1 MSACCHV
8 FGSDIEIG
16 SAPNGFDIFASAP
29 SMFDKCRDLP
39 LTGAKPCGRSGG
51 DVTRKRWAL
60 SRVCGPIDPFRSN
73 VYLHSDFAKNVPLG
87 SDSVLASVVPRYTAD
102 KRVKARERD
111 GEVMVAGP
119 GQRPTI
125 GEAQKLHDFKRAQR
139 PRLTNPKRGA
149 RECSRCVGK
158 YWWHERKYI
167 GGPPAPHLG
176 PRQTCSSHRNSQ
188 TCLLLLPISTDG
200 SPTTLLPPM
209 AT

>member
-1 MSACCHV
+1 MSSAAILR
-8 FGSDIEIG
+8 SDLHPTV
-16 SAPNGFDIFASAP
+16 STSSHLRLA
-29 SMFDKCRDLP
+29 
-39 LTGAKPCGRSGG
+39 RSTNVAIYLLRELNPVAGVAG
-51 DVTRKRWAL
+51 TSLEKRWAL

-73 VYLHSDFAKNVPLG
+73 VYLHSDFAKNLPLG

-102 KRVKARERD
+102 KRAKARERD

-158 YWWHERKYI
+158 YWWHEREYI
-167 GGPPAPHLG
+167 GGRPAPHSG
-176 PRQTCSSHRNSQ
+176 TRQTCSSHRNSQ